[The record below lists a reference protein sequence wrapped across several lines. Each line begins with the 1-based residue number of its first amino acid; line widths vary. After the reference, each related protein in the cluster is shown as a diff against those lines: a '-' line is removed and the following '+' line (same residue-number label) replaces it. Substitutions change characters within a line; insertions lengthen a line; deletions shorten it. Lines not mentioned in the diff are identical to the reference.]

1 MSISRRLPN
10 PGLPTLAAGMLMSTV
25 QAPAPGYCA
34 DATEPAPVQ
43 ITRAYG
49 PDRAQTLDI
58 YIAGPNSTS
67 TTGTNTASATT
78 GGTISELTS
87 KPATKPSSK
96 PILLAVHGGA
106 WSGGDKEDKAFGRE
120 RAAYFVK
127 LGFVYVSIN
136 YRLAPAN
143 KHPKQLQDLEHAL
156 TYVLK
161 HSAEVG
167 GDKTRINLLG
177 HSAGGHLA
185 ALLAASLYKHGSPE
199 LHSIKSLILLDPA
212 ALDLSQTYQKAD
224 RNDRAILKAVFTDD
238 PSRLS
243 SASPLEIL
251 RRLNSSSP
259 NGNAALSVLICLSSD
274 WLLKKDKALQFLSAC
289 QRARLADHGQVVM
302 MEERNHNTLIE
313 RLGEPG
319 EKLTTVLIR
328 FLSNAD
334 GSKSGNKTES
344 ALTRMK

>member
-1 MSISRRLPN
+1 MSISRRFPN
-10 PGLPTLAAGMLMSTV
+10 PGLPTLAAGLIMSTA
-25 QAPAPGYCA
+25 QALEPGYCA
-34 DATEPAPVQ
+34 TTDPAPIQ
-43 ITRAYG
+43 IKRAYG

-58 YIAGPNSTS
+58 YTAGPNSTS
-67 TTGTNTASATT
+67 ATGASTACAIT
-78 GGTISELTS
+78 GGAISKRTA

-136 YRLAPAN
+136 YRLAPDN

-167 GDKTRINLLG
+167 GDKTRVHLLG

-199 LHSIKSLILLDPA
+199 LHSIKTLILLDPA
-212 ALDLSQTYQKAD
+212 ALDLSQTYQKAN
-224 RNDRAILKAVFTDD
+224 RNDRAILKAVFGDA
-238 PSRLS
+238 PSMLN
-243 SASPLEIL
+243 SASPLEL
-251 RRLNSSSP
+251 VRRTNRTNQIGKS
-259 NGNAALSVLICLSSD
+259 GLSLIIALSSD
-274 WLLKKDKALQFLSAC
+274 WRLKKDKALQFLTTC
-289 QRARLADHGQVVM
+289 QRAKLADFGQVVIV
-302 MEERNHNTLIE
+302 EERKHNTIIE
-313 RLGEPG
+313 RLGLPG
-319 EKLTTVLIR
+319 EKLTTVLNQI
-328 FLSNAD
+328 L
-334 GSKSGNKTES
+334 KES
-344 ALTRMK
+344 SDKQH